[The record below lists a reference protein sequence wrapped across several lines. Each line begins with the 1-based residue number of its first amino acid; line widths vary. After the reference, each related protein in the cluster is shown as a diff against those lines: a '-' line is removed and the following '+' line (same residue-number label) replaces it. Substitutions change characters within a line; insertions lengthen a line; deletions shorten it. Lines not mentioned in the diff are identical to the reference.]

1 VNPCDAVLVRGAK
14 RRTHSVVDDR
24 YIEIYGARTHNLK
37 NIDLRLPRNRLIV
50 ITGVSGSGKSSL
62 AFDTLYA
69 EGQRRYVESLSPYA
83 RQFLERM
90 DRPDVDEIRGISP
103 AVAIEQ
109 KNPTRSSRSTVGTS
123 TEVQDYLRLLFAR
136 IGRTYCPDC
145 GVEVRKEQVRDVLE
159 TLGRLPEGTRVLITF
174 PVDGQGEELVESL
187 REKGFLRLL
196 RPDGAVVSLHEV
208 EPHDL
213 AGAEVVVDRLIV
225 HRGDE
230 ARWADSAGIAFRE
243 GGGVA
248 TLVVP
253 GEQRIRFSQRF
264 ECSRCGRVFLEP
276 GPRLFSFNN
285 PFGACPTCKGFG
297 DLIQIDLDLV
307 VPDPSRSIRQGAI
320 EPWNTPTYSYFQR
333 ELLRRGPRHGVDV
346 DKPFGDLTPDELQY
360 VLHGDGAF
368 PGIYGF
374 FEWLETKR
382 YKIGVRVFLSRY
394 RGYVRCHACRG
405 TRLRPEALY
414 VKVNGTTIA
423 DISSMTISEARRF
436 FEELRLTEFEEQI
449 AGPILRELRNRLGY
463 LEDVGLGYLTLDR
476 RTATLSGGEY
486 QRINLATALGS
497 QLVGS
502 LYVLDEPS
510 IGLHPRDTHRLVQI
524 LLKLRD
530 IGNTVVV
537 VEHDRDTMEMA
548 DYIVDLG
555 PGAGETGGRVVFQ
568 GTYEDLRRDGR
579 SLTGSYLRGN
589 RQIPIPD
596 VRRRPTGKA
605 LVIRGAAEHNL
616 KNIDVEIP
624 LGLFVVV
631 TGVSGSG
638 KSSLVHDVLYTAL
651 KRRLGGWKGRVG
663 RHRELLGAQYLDDV
677 ILVDQSP
684 IGKTPRSNP
693 ATYVKAFDGIRQ
705 LFAQTRAARV
715 RGFGPGHFSFNVP
728 GGRCETCQGAGAVK
742 VEMQFL
748 ADLFLECETCGG
760 KRYRPEVLEIRY
772 RGKNIAEVL
781 EMTVDAAMEFFDGHP
796 MITQRLKLLQ
806 DVGLGYMRL
815 GQPATTLSGG
825 EAQRVKLAAHMASRP
840 GEHILYIFDEPTT
853 GLHFEDIRKL
863 LTCFDRLIEAGNSV
877 LVIEHNLDVI
887 KCADWVIDL
896 GPEGGDAGG
905 YVVACGPPEI
915 IASEPASY
923 TGHYLRR
930 ILPSKAA

>member
-1 VNPCDAVLVRGAK
+1 MGE
-14 RRTHSVVDDR
+14 R

-69 EGQRRYVESLSPYA
+69 EGQRRYVESLSSYA

-109 KNPTRSSRSTVGTS
+109 KNPTRSSRSTVGTA
-123 TEVQDYLRLLFAR
+123 TEVHDYLRLLFAR
-136 IGRTYCPDC
+136 IGRTYCPEC
-145 GVEVRKEQVRDVLE
+145 GIEVRKEQVRDVLE
-159 TLGRLPEGTRVLITF
+159 ALKELPEGSKVLITF
-174 PVDGQGEELVESL
+174 PMEVDGNAEEALVSL
-187 REKGFLRLL
+187 RQRGFVRLL
-196 RPDGAVVSLHEV
+196 RSDNSVISLDQARPE
-208 EPHDL
+208 DL
-213 AGAEVVVDRLIV
+213 ARAEVVVDRLV
-225 HRGDE
+225 VRRGDE
-230 ARWADSAGIAFRE
+230 ARWADSVSLAFRE
-243 GGGVA
+243 GSGVA

-253 GEQRIRFSQRF
+253 GEGRLRFTQRF
-264 ECSRCGRVFLEP
+264 ECSRCGRSFLEP
-276 GPRLFSFNN
+276 EPRLFSFNN

-297 DLIQIDLDLV
+297 DLIEVDLDLV
-307 VPDPSRSIRQGAI
+307 VPDKTRSIRQGAI
-320 EPWNTPTYSYFQR
+320 EPWNTPLYSYFWR
-333 ELLRRGPRHGVDV
+333 ELLRHGPRRGIDL
-346 DKPFGDLTPDELQY
+346 DKPFAELSEPELSY
-360 VLHGDGAF
+360 VLHGDGDF
-368 PGIYGF
+368 PGVYGF

-382 YKIGVRVFLSRY
+382 YKVGVRVFLSRY
-394 RGYVRCHACRG
+394 RGYVRCHACKG

-414 VKVNGTTIA
+414 VKLNGATIA
-423 DISSMTISEARRF
+423 DVSAMTISEARRF
-436 FEELRLTEFEEQI
+436 FDELQLSEFEEQV
-449 AGPILRELRNRLGY
+449 AGTILRELRNRLSY

-476 RTATLSGGEY
+476 RTATLSGGEF

-510 IGLHPRDTHRLVQI
+510 IGLHPRDTHRLVNI

-530 IGNTVVV
+530 IGNTVLV

-555 PGAGETGGRVVFQ
+555 PGAGEAGGRVVFQ

-589 RQIPIPD
+589 RQIPLPD
-596 VRRRPTGKA
+596 VRRSPADKW
-605 LVIRGAAEHNL
+605 LVLRGAAEHNL

-651 KRRLGGWKGRVG
+651 KRKLGSWKGRVG
-663 RHRELLGAQYLDDV
+663 KHRELLGAEHLDDV
-677 ILVDQSP
+677 VLVDQSP

-715 RGFGPGHFSFNVP
+715 RGFGPGHFSFNIP
-728 GGRCETCQGAGAVK
+728 GGRCETCEGAGVVK

-748 ADLFLECETCGG
+748 ADLYLQCETCGG
-760 KRYRPEVLEIRY
+760 KRYRSEVLEIRY
-772 RGKNIAEVL
+772 HGRNIYEVL
-781 EMTVDAAMEFFDGHP
+781 NMTVDEALAFFQGHP
-796 MITQRLKLLQ
+796 AITQRLQLLQ
-806 DVGLGYMRL
+806 DVGLGYLRL

-825 EAQRVKLAAHMASRP
+825 EAQRVKLAAHLATRP

-863 LTCFDRLIEAGNSV
+863 LSCFDRLIQAGNSV

-905 YVVACGPPEI
+905 YVVACGPPEQ
-915 IASEPASY
+915 IAGTSASY
-923 TGHYLRR
+923 TGQYLRR
-930 ILPSKAA
+930 ILSSRAA